1 MSIWQKTL
9 GALGWPET
17 PQNADIPETQL
28 PEIARNSSTWGWYFQ
43 GIVGLPQVNEQTIL
57 SVSAAYAC
65 VNLIAGAISSLPVRI
80 YRESRDGQRE
90 ELPSDDLWYLLNE
103 QFLPRWSAANGW
115 EYAAQSLLFNGDA
128 FMVIRR
134 KGARIVGLEPAHPR
148 NVNVLAT
155 QDRMRLVYLVTWEDG
170 STEAVDQDDMLH
182 ISGFGFNGFRGVTP
196 LKHILGT
203 SAGIAMATQD
213 FAGRFFANSARPD
226 VVLTSDQAVNKET
239 ADQIREAWSENYA
252 GYQNAHRPAVLGKGF
267 TIKELTM
274 NAEDAQLLATRQFQ
288 IEEIARA
295 FGVPPFMIG
304 HVEKT
309 TSWGSGVESMGK
321 AFVRFTLRQHLNKF
335 QTEINRKF
343 FRNAGKR
350 VEFDTFDL
358 ESADMKTLFESFR
371 VAIGRA
377 GEPGFMT
384 TDEVRDK
391 LRLKRTPGGDTLAS
405 GQTMGTGNAT
415 EPTA

>member
-1 MSIWQKTL
+1 MSLFDRIL
-9 GALGWPET
+9 GILGWPET
-17 PQNADIPETQL
+17 PHNVDIPNT
-28 PEIARNSSTWGWYFQ
+28 PITEITSSSASWSSLFE
-43 GIVGLPQVNEQTIL
+43 GIPGLPKVTDKTVL

-65 VNLIAGAISSLPVRI
+65 VNLIAGAISALPVKI

-103 QFLPRWSAANGW
+103 EFLPRWSAAHGW
-115 EYAAQSLLFNGDA
+115 EYAAQSLLFHGDA
-128 FMVIRR
+128 FMAIRR
-134 KGARIVGLEPAHPR
+134 QGARIVGLEPAHSD
-148 NVNVLAT
+148 NVQVLASK
-155 QDRMRLVYLVTWEDG
+155 DRMRLIYVVRWENG
-170 STEAVDQDDMLH
+170 AVETIDQDDMIH
-182 ISGFGFNGFRGVTP
+182 VAGFGFNGFRGVTP
-196 LKHILGT
+196 LRHVLGT
-203 SAGIAMATQD
+203 SAAIAIATQEY
-213 FAGRFFANSARPD
+213 AGRFFANSARAD
-226 VVLTSDQAVNKET
+226 VVLSTDQAINRET
-239 ADQIREAWSENYA
+239 ADEIRNRWAENYA
-252 GYQNAHRPAVLGKGF
+252 GYQNSHRPAVLGSGF
-267 TIKELTM
+267 TIKQLTM

-377 GEPGFMT
+377 GEPAFMT

-391 LRLKRTPGGDTLAS
+391 LRLKRTAGGNVLGS
-405 GQTMGTGNAT
+405 GQLTGTGNAT
-415 EPTA
+415 EQAA